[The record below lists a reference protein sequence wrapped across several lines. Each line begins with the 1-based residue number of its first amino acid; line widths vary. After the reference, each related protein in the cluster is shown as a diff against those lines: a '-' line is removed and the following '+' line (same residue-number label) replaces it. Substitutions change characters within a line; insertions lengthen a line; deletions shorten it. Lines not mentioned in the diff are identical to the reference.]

1 MPFLCKT
8 QIRPIIGV
16 ERFSDGERRSG
27 GDRVSGGSNLRC
39 QQRTDRNGKYQD
51 QDGFMLPR
59 VDGDS
64 V

>member
-1 MPFLCKT
+1 M
-8 QIRPIIGV
+8 IGV
-16 ERFSDGERRSG
+16 ERFADDERRSG

-39 QQRTDRNGKYQD
+39 QQRTDQNGRDQD